1 MRHLNGIIC
10 DNVILS
16 RLRTSKIFKYRI
28 DRDSVNK
35 QKLKINQI
43 IQNIFFITLFCIQ
56 IPGLSLAADDPGIH
70 WYELE
75 SAHFI
80 IHFPETRADFA
91 RRALVIAEEAHETLS
106 PLLEWTPREKTHIR
120 VSDTR
125 DEANGSSRSTPR
137 NQIELYAYPPP
148 TDSELI
154 DYDDWLRQLVY
165 HEYTHILHT
174 DNDTSR
180 LHTLI
185 NAVMG
190 KIARGNAAAPRWY
203 TEGLAVYYETI
214 TSNTGRLRNTTY
226 RLMMRQAALTQTIP
240 TLGELSTGLSR
251 WPYGLAYY
259 LFGSFF
265 LQYIASQ
272 YGSNALTLF
281 NHALGND
288 AIPYALNRNAYRIF
302 GKTLDQL
309 YDEWRNHAQNEALA
323 DLERMRKKYPLT
335 PHQNRIEPFRHAKP
349 QPMKGGKTIS
359 YVRNDGLHG
368 QWIVSHD
375 IHTKQET
382 RLVKCWGSCT
392 HRWSENGQ
400 FLYFLH
406 QAGEDGYRSEIHLYR
421 MDVKTKHIEKMT
433 NTSHLRSFALDHD
446 DLYYIQQSNEAT
458 LLYKKTVSDIKPVLI
473 YKSAPYEQIDDIA
486 VKNGKIIAV
495 VFDPTTRQ
503 IDLAE
508 WIAPTTSDAN
518 APSLYIKKQLT
529 FDKSLQLSPFFDENG
544 TIYYASDASGNWN
557 LWKLQN
563 DTPVMMTN
571 LADGLNDPVM
581 INGDIF
587 YTSYTPQGT
596 TISKIS
602 ADDLYPHDVDLLPA
616 NATPLSYR
624 DREAALQKSAYSD
637 ANQTPPA
644 KSKPWRW
651 LLPQTWTPRFSA
663 TSDITSLGIQLSGSE
678 LTGHHQYQLTLDYL
692 PQLHAPQYTLN
703 YIYGALPWDIQISSA
718 MIQSRAVYRPSIQKT
733 RTYAY
738 QTYQLGIDTNRI
750 WNGRTSAFTLGLGY
764 QVEYSKA
771 RNALSWS
778 TNDPLDLPTLPSL
791 GWTSALRVF
800 FQWSNMLQH
809 ERAMYAGDGYDFRL
823 NTRFEAPWLGAKD
836 YAWIT
841 DISAKGAWSLPGTW
855 AHAIQATISA
865 GGTWAPDEARQPFLL
880 STTNGGVFFNQS
892 GGMLQTYTPGSLYG
906 RHYLYAR
913 VAYNSVLLERAMGS
927 STLPIGISKL
937 GGSLFSDWGYAWRN
951 AFQIRHAKFDVG
963 AKLDLNCTIGY
974 RAAFNIS
981 LAYAYGPAADGGH
994 AVYLLFNL

>member
-1 MRHLNGIIC
+1 MP
-10 DNVILS
+10 VLS
-16 RLRTSKIFKYRI
+16 F
-28 DRDSVNK
+28 
-35 QKLKINQI
+35 
-43 IQNIFFITLFCIQ
+43 
-56 IPGLSLAADDPGIH
+56 AADDPSIS

-80 IHFPETRADFA
+80 IHFPETREAFA
-91 RRALVIAEEAHETLS
+91 RRALTIAEEAHETLS
-106 PLLEWTPREKTHIR
+106 PMLEWTPREKTHIR

-203 TEGLAVYYETI
+203 TEGLAVYYETQ
-214 TSNTGRLRNTTY
+214 TSNTGRLRNATY
-226 RLMMRQAALTQTIP
+226 RLMMRQAALNQTIP

-251 WPYGLAYY
+251 WPYGMAYY

-265 LQYIASQ
+265 IQYIAEQ
-272 YGSNALTLF
+272 YGSNALTQF
-281 NHALGND
+281 NHALGSD
-288 AIPYALNRNAYRIF
+288 AIPYALNRNAYRVF
-302 GKTLDQL
+302 GKTLDPL
-309 YDEWRNHAQNEALA
+309 YDEWRAHAQTKALA
-323 DLERMRKKYPLT
+323 DIERLQKKYPLT
-335 PHQNRIEPFRHAKP
+335 PHQNRVEPFRHAKP
-349 QPMKGGKTIS
+349 QPMKSGEKIS
-359 YVRNDGLHG
+359 YVRNDGVHG

-375 IHTKQET
+375 IHTKRET
-382 RLVKCWGSCT
+382 KLVQCWGSCL

-421 MDVKTKHIEKMT
+421 MDVKTQSIEKIK
-433 NTSHLRSFALDHD
+433 NTAHLRAFALDHD
-446 DLYYIQQSNEAT
+446 DLYYIQQSNEST
-458 LLYKKTVSDIKPVLI
+458 LLYKKTSHDREPVLI
-473 YKSAPYEQIDDIA
+473 YRSSPYEQIDDIT
-486 VKNGKIIAV
+486 VKNGKIIAI

-508 WIAPTTSDAN
+508 WIETPASESDEQ
-518 APSLYIKKQLT
+518 SLYIKKQLT
-529 FDKSLQLSPFFDENG
+529 FDKALQLSPFIDENG
-544 TIYYASDASGNWN
+544 TLYYTSDASGDWN
-557 LWKLQN
+557 LWKLQD

-571 LADGLNDPVM
+571 LADGISDPVM
-581 INGDIF
+581 INGDIY
-587 YTSYTPQGT
+587 YTGYTHQGT

-602 ADDLYPHDVDLLPA
+602 ADDIYPHDIDSIPSKP
-616 NATPLSYR
+616 NDISYR
-624 DREAALQKSAYSD
+624 DKDFVLQQSRYAD
-637 ANQTPPA
+637 AVKTQPTA
-644 KSKPWRW
+644 SKPWRW
-651 LLPQTWTPRFSA
+651 LWPQTWTPRFST
-663 TSDITSLGIQLSGSE
+663 TSDGALIGIQLSGSE
-678 LTGHHQYQLTLDYL
+678 FTGHHHYQLTLDYL

-703 YIYGALPWDIQISSA
+703 YIYGALIWDIQISSA
-718 MIQSRAVYRPSIQKT
+718 MIQSRAIYRPSIQKT
-733 RTYAY
+733 RTYHY
-738 QTYQLGIDTNRI
+738 QTYQLGVDTNRT

-771 RNALSWS
+771 RDALAWS

-791 GWTSALRVF
+791 GWTSAFRVF
-800 FQWSNMLQH
+800 FHWSNMRQH
-809 ERAMYAGDGYDFRL
+809 ERAMDRSDGYDFRL

-841 DISAKGAWSLPGTW
+841 DISAHGAWSLPGTW
-855 AHAIQATISA
+855 AHAILATISA
-865 GGTWAPDEARQPFLL
+865 GGTWAADEARQPFLL

-892 GGMLQTYTPGSLYG
+892 EGMLFSYMPGSLYG

-913 VAYNSVLLERAMGS
+913 VAYHSVLLERALGS

-937 GGSLFSDWGYAWRN
+937 GGSLFSNWGYAWRD
-951 AFQIRHAKFDVG
+951 AFHIRHAKFDIG

-974 RAAFNIS
+974 RAALNIS
-981 LAYAYGPAADGGH
+981 LAYAYGPASDGGH